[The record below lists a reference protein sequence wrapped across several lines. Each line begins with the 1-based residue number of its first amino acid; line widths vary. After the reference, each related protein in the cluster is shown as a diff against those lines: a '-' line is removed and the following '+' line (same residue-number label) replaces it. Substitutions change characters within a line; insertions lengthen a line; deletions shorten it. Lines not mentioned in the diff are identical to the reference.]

1 MRSGIKK
8 RTSKCSKRKLRA
20 SRGALHRSIV
30 TSLHWTCDSMAKDF
44 RARRGEATCQIN
56 VTMAK
61 FCCDEACYFLAISS
75 FALCTASG
83 QTPAPDAEQ
92 SSEAPQLEALE
103 KKTDQ
108 K

>member
-56 VTMAK
+56 VTIAK
-61 FCCDEACYFLAISS
+61 LYKVTVDDLQNANHIEDGRKLQA
-75 FALCTASG
+75 G
-83 QTPAPDAEQ
+83 QTIIIPTPPPAG
-92 SSEAPQLEALE
+92 SSSSSPN
-103 KKTDQ
+103 
-108 K
+108 